1 MQLEGKTIYITGATG
16 GLGKPL
22 VGLLEREGA
31 IVVAHDRKRDGDLAG
46 NIDQLCSRLSVNT
59 PDILINLAGINHL
72 DWCENQDADKIL
84 AVNLRAPIKSIQAV
98 LPAMKKRGYGHIVN
112 IGSMTGFIP
121 LPYYSSYVASK
132 AGLKG
137 FTDSL
142 RRELYDADVAITH
155 IAPRAVQTSMNE
167 GDIADFNNKTHIYV
181 DKADKIAARILRAI
195 IKQEKD
201 VRIGMPE
208 RFFAFMSFMFP
219 SVVDKGLEKYRQA
232 GREVF
237 SKQSHLNLSK
247 EETYDEK
254 NMAA

>member
-1 MQLEGKTIYITGATG
+1 MQLKGKTIYTTGATG

-22 VGLLEREGA
+22 VKLLEREGA
-31 IVVAHDRKRDGDLAG
+31 IVITHDRIKDGDLAG
-46 NIDQLCSRLSVNT
+46 NIDQLCARLSVNA
-59 PDILINLAGINHL
+59 PDILINLAGVNEL
-72 DWCENQDADKIL
+72 DWCENQNADKML
-84 AVNLRAPIKSIQAV
+84 AVNLRAPIKLIQTV
-98 LPAMKKRGYGHIVN
+98 LPAMKKRGHGHIVN

-137 FTDSL
+137 FTDAL
-142 RRELYDADVAITH
+142 RRELFDTNIAITH

-201 VRIGMPE
+201 VRIGLPE

-219 SVVDKGLEKYRQA
+219 SVVDKGLKKYRQA

-237 SKQSHLNLSK
+237 LTHSQTTK
-247 EETYDEK
+247 EETYNEK
-254 NMAA
+254 DMAA